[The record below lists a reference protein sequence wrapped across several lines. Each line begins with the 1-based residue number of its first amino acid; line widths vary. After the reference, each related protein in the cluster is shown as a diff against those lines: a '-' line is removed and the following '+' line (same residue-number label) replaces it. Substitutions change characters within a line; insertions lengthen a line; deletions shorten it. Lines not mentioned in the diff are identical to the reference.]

1 MINFTARNFILTDAI
16 SATKLLFI
24 LSRNNYR
31 QLEDFYETFATAEIK
46 EVDNIMHSYAA
57 RYRG

>member
-16 SATKLLFI
+16 SATELSFI
-24 LSRNNYR
+24 LSRNNYWR
-31 QLEDFYETFATAEIK
+31 LEDFYETFATAEIK
-46 EVDNIMHSYAA
+46 EVDNIMYSYAA